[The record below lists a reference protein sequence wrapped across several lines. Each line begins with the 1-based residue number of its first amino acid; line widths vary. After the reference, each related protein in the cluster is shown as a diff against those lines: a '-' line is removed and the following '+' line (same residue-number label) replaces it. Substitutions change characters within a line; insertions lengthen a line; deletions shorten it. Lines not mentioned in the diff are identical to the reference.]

1 MAQLK
6 EMAFAQK
13 NRMIQ
18 LVIYALFS
26 GLAIIGQ
33 AYFIVT
39 IVDRVFLQKQSFQEV
54 VPALIGLLVVLIARA
69 TFNYLSGRTGV
80 KMASKVKGDL
90 RQSLLN
96 KFSSNPVQAS
106 IKGQS
111 GQKVSVMMDAVDEI
125 DSYFSSYIPQLI
137 QTSIIPI
144 IILIT
149 AFTQHMY
156 TGLIILVTAPFIPIF
171 MIIVGGKT
179 KEKSEEQLD
188 KMAAFSGRF
197 LDTLQGLTTLKL
209 FGKANR
215 QKEAIRKSSLDFR
228 DATMEVLKVAFVSTL
243 MMELISMLSIGLI
256 ALELSLRLIVFQNIS
271 FFTAF
276 FMLILAPEFY
286 VALKELGNAFHTGRG
301 SMGAA
306 QKIQDELA
314 ESEQD
319 VSWGEASLNTQGNPP
334 QLELKAAGFSY
345 GEDAFALTNISAEIR
360 PYEQIAIV
368 GKSGAGK
375 TTLLHVIA
383 GLVPLSDGE
392 ILINGK
398 SRSSFSE
405 RDWFDQLSY
414 ISQDPYLFSGTIAD
428 NIAIGA
434 TQAASRE
441 EIEQAAE
448 KAGIAKLIRSLEN
461 GYDTAIGEAG
471 RGLSG
476 GEKQRVAIARAFL
489 KKPSIIVFDE
499 PTTGLDLQTE
509 RILQRSIKELGE
521 ASTVI
526 TVAHRLHTIA
536 NADNIYFLQAGKLHA
551 VGTHEVLMDDVDAY
565 RDMVTVQQGGHAQ

>member
-13 NRMIQ
+13 SRMIQ
-18 LVIYALFS
+18 LVIFALFS
-26 GLAIIGQ
+26 GLTIIGQ
-33 AYFIVT
+33 AYFIVI
-39 IVDRVFLQKQSFQEV
+39 IVDRVFLQKQSFQEI

-69 TFNYLSGRTGV
+69 SFNYLSGRTGV

-96 KFSSNPVQAS
+96 KFSSNPLQAS
-106 IKGQS
+106 IKDQS
-111 GQKVSVMMDAVDEI
+111 GKKVSVMLDAVDEI
-125 DSYFSSYIPQLI
+125 DSYFSSYIPQMI

-149 AFTQHMY
+149 AFTQHIY

-179 KEKSEEQLD
+179 KEKSEQQMD

-209 FGKANR
+209 FGKADH
-215 QKEAIRKSSLDFR
+215 QKEVIRRSSLDFR

-256 ALELSLRLIVFQNIS
+256 ALELSLRLIVFENIS

-276 FMLILAPEFY
+276 LMLILAPEFY

-314 ESEQD
+314 KDEQD
-319 VSWGEASLNTQGNPP
+319 VMWGENSLNTSGNPP
-334 QLELKAAGFSY
+334 HIELKMAGFSY
-345 GEDAFALTNISAEIR
+345 GEDAFTLNNISANIR

-383 GLVPLSDGE
+383 GLIPCSDGD
-392 ILINGK
+392 IVINGRP
-398 SRSSFSE
+398 RSTFSE
-405 RDWFDQLSY
+405 KSWFEQLSY
-414 ISQDPYLFSGTIAD
+414 ISQDPYLFSGTIAE

-434 TQAASRE
+434 KHVATRE
-441 EIEQAAE
+441 EIEEAAE

-461 GYDTAIGEAG
+461 GYGTVIGEAG

-489 KKPSIIVFDE
+489 KQPSIIVFDE

-509 RILQRSIKELGE
+509 SILQRSIKELGKS
-521 ASTVI
+521 STVI
-526 TVAHRLHTIA
+526 TVAHRLHTIT
-536 NADNIYFLQAGKLHA
+536 NADNIYFLEAGNLLA
-551 VGTHEVLMDDVDAY
+551 VGTHDELMKSAATY
-565 RDMVTVQQGGHAQ
+565 REMVTLQQGGRAQ